1 MPETQSAAAPI
12 VAPPLAPLPRPPRL
26 PARSRVVGENFTLLF
41 EGGRNRSLF
50 RVLDGCIVLSQLLD
64 DGRRQITDV
73 LGPGRLFGFTVDGRN
88 IATAETLS
96 IARIES
102 LGDAELHA
110 TNPAIASELKTTLH
124 RLQAHATLL
133 GRKTAA
139 EKVASALV
147 ELSRLFNRSGRNAVP
162 ARLSFHL
169 HLTRADLADWLG
181 LTVETVS
188 RCLNRFKREGLIDF
202 SHPKA
207 MRLLDPERLEAAAGF
222 TRQRS
227 GSGARPRN

>member
-1 MPETQSAAAPI
+1 M
-12 VAPPLAPLPRPPRL
+12 
-26 PARSRVVGENFTLLF
+26 RSRIVGENHTLLY
-41 EGGRNRSLF
+41 EGGRNRSLY
-50 RVLDGCIVLSQLLD
+50 RVVDGCVVLSQLLD

-96 IARIES
+96 VARIEP
-102 LGDAELHA
+102 LGDADLNA
-110 TNPAIASELKTTLH
+110 DDPAIARELKATLH
-124 RLQAHATLL
+124 RMQAHATLL
-133 GRKTAA
+133 GRKTAS

-147 ELSRLFNRSGRNAVP
+147 ELARLFNRAARNGAP

-202 SHPKA
+202 SHPKT
-207 MRLLDPERLEAAAGF
+207 MRVLDPERLDATAGF
-222 TRQRS
+222 SRQRANDA
-227 GSGARPRN
+227 ARP

>member
-1 MPETQSAAAPI
+1 
-12 VAPPLAPLPRPPRL
+12 VRN
-26 PARSRVVGENFTLLF
+26 RVVGENLTLLY
-41 EGGRNRSLF
+41 EGGRNRSLY
-50 RVLDGCIVLSQLLD
+50 RLVDGCVVLSQLLN

-96 IARIES
+96 IVRVEP
-102 LGDAELHA
+102 LGEAEL
-110 TNPAIASELKTTLH
+110 NGSDPIIARELKTTLH
-124 RLQAHATLL
+124 RMQVHATLL
-133 GRKTAA
+133 GRKTAS

-147 ELSRLFNRSGRNAVP
+147 ELSRLFNRAGRNGAP

-202 SHPKA
+202 SHPKT
-207 MRLLDPERLEAAAGF
+207 MRVLDPDRLEATAGLLR
-222 TRQRS
+222 RQARENRS
-227 GSGARPRN
+227 SQV

>member
-1 MPETQSAAAPI
+1 MPETQSAAAS
-12 VAPPLAPLPRPPRL
+12 AAAPLLASFARPARL
-26 PARSRVVGENFTLLF
+26 PPRSRVVGENFTLLF

-73 LGPGRLFGFTVDGRN
+73 LGPGRLFGFTIDGRN

-96 IARIES
+96 IARIEA
-102 LGDAELHA
+102 LGDAELLA
-110 TNPAIASELKTTLH
+110 NNSAIASELKMTLH

-133 GRKTAA
+133 GRKTAS

-147 ELSRLFNRSGRNAVP
+147 ELSRIFSHSGRHGNP
-162 ARLSFHL
+162 ARLGFHL

-202 SHPKA
+202 NHPKTI
-207 MRLLDPERLEAAAGF
+207 RLLDPERLEATAGL
-222 TRQRS
+222 TRQRLA
-227 GSGARPRN
+227 GIGRPRN

>member
-1 MPETQSAAAPI
+1 MPETQSPAAPS
-12 VAPPLAPLPRPPRL
+12 AALHPTLTRPPRA
-26 PARSRVVGENFTLLF
+26 PTRSRIVGENVTLLF
-41 EGGRNRSLF
+41 EGGRNRSLY
-50 RVLDGCIVLSQLLD
+50 RVGDGCIVLSQLLD

-73 LGPGRLFGFTVDGRN
+73 LGPGRLFGFTIDGRN

-96 IARIES
+96 VARIDV
-102 LGDAELHA
+102 LGDAELYA
-110 TNPAIASELKTTLH
+110 ANPTVGCELRTTLH

-133 GRKTAA
+133 GRKTAS

-147 ELSRLFNRSGRNAVP
+147 ELSHLFDRSGRRDAP
-162 ARLSFHL
+162 AGLSFHL

-202 SHPKA
+202 SHPKSV
-207 MRLLDPERLEAAAGF
+207 RILDPERLEAAAGLA
-222 TRQRS
+222 RHRASRS
-227 GSGARPRN
+227 AGS

>member
-1 MPETQSAAAPI
+1 
-12 VAPPLAPLPRPPRL
+12 
-26 PARSRVVGENFTLLF
+26 LLY
-41 EGGRNRSLF
+41 EGGRNRSLY
-50 RVLDGCIVLSQLLD
+50 RVVDGCVVLSQLLG

-96 IARIES
+96 IARIEP
-102 LGDAELHA
+102 LGDADFNGTDPTVACELRA
-110 TNPAIASELKTTLH
+110 TVH
-124 RLQAHATLL
+124 RMQAHATLL
-133 GRKTAA
+133 GRKTAS

-147 ELSRLFNRSGRNAVP
+147 ELSRLFNRAGRHGAP

-188 RCLNRFKREGLIDF
+188 RCLNRFKRDGLIDF
-202 SHPKA
+202 NHPKT
-207 MRLLDPERLEAAAGF
+207 MRVLDPERLDATAGF
-222 TRQRS
+222 S
-227 GSGARPRN
+227 RPRTTDATRS

>member
-1 MPETQSAAAPI
+1 MPETQSTVAPSA
-12 VAPPLAPLPRPPRL
+12 APPLASLGRPPRL
-26 PARSRVVGENFTLLF
+26 PASSRVVGENFTLLF

-73 LGPGRLFGFTVDGRN
+73 LGPGRLFGFTIDGRN

-110 TNPAIASELKTTLH
+110 TNPAVASELKTTLH
-124 RLQAHATLL
+124 RLQTHATLL
-133 GRKTAA
+133 GRKTAS

-147 ELSRLFNRSGRNAVP
+147 ELSRLFNRSGVP

-169 HLTRADLADWLG
+169 RLTRADLADWLG

-202 SHPKA
+202 NHPKT
-207 MRLLDPERLEAAAGF
+207 MRVLDPERLEAAAGL
-222 TRQRS
+222 TRQRA
-227 GSGARPRN
+227 ARSAHPQN

>member
-1 MPETQSAAAPI
+1 MPETQSTVAPPA
-12 VAPPLAPLPRPPRL
+12 APPLASLTRPPRV

-73 LGPGRLFGFTVDGRN
+73 LGPGRLFGFTVEGRN

-96 IARIES
+96 IARIET

-110 TNPAIASELKTTLH
+110 TNPAVASELKTTLH
-124 RLQAHATLL
+124 RLQTHATLL
-133 GRKTAA
+133 GRKTAS

-147 ELSRLFNRSGRNAVP
+147 ELSRLFNRSGRSGAP
-162 ARLSFHL
+162 ARLCFHL

-202 SHPKA
+202 SHPKS
-207 MRLLDPERLEAAAGF
+207 MRVLDPERLETAAGL
-222 TRQRS
+222 TRQRTAS
-227 GSGARPRN
+227 GVQPQN